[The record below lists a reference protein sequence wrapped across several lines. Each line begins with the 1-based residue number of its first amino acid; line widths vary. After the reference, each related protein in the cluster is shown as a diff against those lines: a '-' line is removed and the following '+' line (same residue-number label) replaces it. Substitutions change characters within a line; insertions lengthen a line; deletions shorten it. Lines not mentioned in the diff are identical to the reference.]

1 MRKGLVVLLIS
12 LVLCIPLQA
21 REREAGVH
29 LTSPSAQADGGQ
41 AQFAKAQQQENFW
54 DAIKAYRQ
62 ITSQYPQTLWACEA
76 QFRIGQYYYLHGNY
90 EQAHK
95 DYEKLLSVCPQSP
108 RVCEAQYWI
117 GASLLAEGGYVEAR
131 SAFEDVLA
139 SYPENNFSAWAQV
152 GLADA
157 YFKEG
162 NYKRAAQ
169 EYERVL
175 ANYPQ
180 SDVRSLVYLPLGQ
193 SYEHEGEPGKAVRVY
208 QRLIEGYPWSLD
220 VREARRRINS
230 AASDKYSVQVGAF
243 RDPARANGL
252 AQRLRSRGY
261 AVYLLTTEVRG
272 ELFHRV
278 RVGTFE
284 NTQEA
289 QAIIDRLKEQEHLSG
304 RIYIEER

>member
-1 MRKGLVVLLIS
+1 MKKGLVVLLIS

-29 LTSPSAQADGGQ
+29 LTPPSAQADDGK
-41 AQFAKAQQQENFW
+41 AQFRKAQQEEDFW

-76 QFRIGQYYYLHGNY
+76 QFCIGQYYYLYGNY
-90 EQAHK
+90 GQAHK
-95 DYEKLLSVCPQSP
+95 DYEKLLRACPQSP
-108 RVCEAQYWI
+108 RACEAQYWI
-117 GASLLAEGGYVEAR
+117 GASLLAEGRYVETR
-131 SAFEDVLA
+131 SAFEEVLA
-139 SYPENNFSAWAQV
+139 SYPEDNFSAWAQV

-169 EYERVL
+169 EYERAL
-175 ANYPQ
+175 ANHSQ
-180 SDVRSLVYLPLGQ
+180 SDVLSLVYLSLGQ
-193 SYEHEGEPGKAVRVY
+193 SYEHEGEPGKAARVY
-208 QRLIEGYPWSLD
+208 QRLIKECPWSLE

-261 AVYLLTTEVRG
+261 AVYLLTTDVRG

-284 NTQEA
+284 STQEA
-289 QAIIDRLKEQEHLSG
+289 QVILDRLKEQEHLSG
-304 RIYIEER
+304 RICIKER